1 MARLGVNPARGKTST
16 YQPAR
21 VTVAVLTYLPHL
33 EGYFRHKLDV
43 LRLSLTSIL
52 AHTTP
57 EYDLLVFDNGSCAPV
72 VDELR
77 SLHAAGKID
86 YLVLSARNLGK
97 IGAFKVMFQAAP
109 GEIVAYSDDD
119 IFFYPGWLEAA
130 LEILAV
136 YPRVGMVSGVPVRDA
151 AERARQSL
159 EAWIG
164 QKPAALIV
172 SSEHRIPDDWEA
184 DWAMSTG
191 REPRAHLARIQN
203 QPDLTL
209 EFRGVKAFGSASHF
223 QFVAPKE
230 VLLRALPEEWSGQL
244 MGQMLALDEA
254 IDAQGYLRLST
265 VERYTRH
272 VGNLLNP
279 EIVAEARQL
288 GLEASATGVSSATTR
303 KHWLL
308 RIPGSGRVLRKIYDQ
323 IFLVLNR

>member
-1 MARLGVNPARGKTST
+1 MARLGVNPARGKTSS
-16 YQPAR
+16 YRPAK

-43 LRLSLTSIL
+43 LRLSLASLL
-52 AHTTP
+52 AHTP
-57 EYDLLVFDNGSCAPV
+57 LEHDLLVFDNGSCPPV

-77 SLHAAGKID
+77 SLHAAGQID
-86 YLVLSARNLGK
+86 YLILSARNLGK
-97 IGAFKVMFQAAP
+97 IGAFKLMFQAAP

-136 YPRVGMVSGVPVRDA
+136 YPRVGMVSGVPVRDS

-159 EAWIG
+159 EAWIE
-164 QKPAALIV
+164 QKPAELRV

-191 REPRAHLARIQN
+191 REPREHLARIQN
-203 QPDLTL
+203 QPDLNL
-209 EFRGVKAFGSASHF
+209 ELRGVKAFGSASHF

-230 VLLRALPEEWSGQL
+230 ILLRALPQDWSGKL
-244 MGQMLALDEA
+244 MGHMLSLDEA
-254 IDAQGYLRLST
+254 IDAQGCLRLST
-265 VERYTRH
+265 VERTTRH
-272 VGNLLNP
+272 LGNLLSP
-279 EIVAEARQL
+279 EMVAEARQL
-288 GLEASATGVSSATTR
+288 GLEASAAGVNSATTR

-323 IFLVLNR
+323 LFLVLNR